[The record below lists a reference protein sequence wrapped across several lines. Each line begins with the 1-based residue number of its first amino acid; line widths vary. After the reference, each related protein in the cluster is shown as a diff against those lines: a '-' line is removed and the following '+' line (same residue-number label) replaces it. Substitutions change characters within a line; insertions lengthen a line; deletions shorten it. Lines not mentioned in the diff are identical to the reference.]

1 MADTLPIVTGASL
14 NKANYAAGEDM
25 ILTVVG
31 NDPDEE
37 VIEVTVALRSKGSGA
52 TSELQTL
59 TATIDELEPVA
70 SDSGSRT
77 WQYVS
82 RVGDTFT
89 LKATA

>member
-1 MADTLPIVTGASL
+1 MADTLPVITSASL
-14 NKANYAAGEDM
+14 NKSNYAVGEDM
-25 ILTVVG
+25 ILTVTG

-70 SDSGSRT
+70 SDSGSRPWT
-77 WQYVS
+77 TLS
-82 RVGDTFT
+82 RVGDSFT